1 MGRVGLPSASVPSCA
16 SPATPRATQ
25 PPLSPVAGHIVTD
38 VQLAA
43 LALEHGLTV
52 YSADSDFARFDEI
65 RWESPVAP

>member
-1 MGRVGLPSASVPSCA
+1 M
-16 SPATPRATQ
+16 
-25 PPLSPVAGHIVTD
+25 AGHIVTD

-43 LALEHGLTV
+43 LALDHGLTV